1 MTRDMDTI
9 KMSYEEMIDTLKG
22 LVFGTFDRTTAK
34 ERDALDMAIKA
45 LEQENMLFKSG
56 LLKDCESCKAKQA
69 SILDEIRTE
78 IIELRSKQN
87 VGVLECLDIINKYK
101 AGSGVEE

>member
-34 ERDALDMAIKA
+34 ER
-45 LEQENMLFKSG
+45 S
-56 LLKDCESCKAKQA
+56 
-69 SILDEIRTE
+69 T
-78 IIELRSKQN
+78 
-87 VGVLECLDIINKYK
+87 
-101 AGSGVEE
+101 